1 MSGICRGIDRPA
13 PATVRAPG
21 DNGQVSRPAPSD
33 PAAPDDADRETRD
46 RARTGWI
53 LVGVQ
58 VVLLI
63 ALVFLPRR
71 SSLAWPLDVL
81 EFLGILL
88 MIAGLG
94 LLLISLLSLGRALTP
109 TPVPVTGA
117 GLRTSGIYGIVR
129 HPIYVGVLVAGL
141 GFTLA
146 VGSVW
151 QVIAWFCLLG
161 FFLGKAF
168 WEDRLLAE
176 RHGVAWYDY
185 ADYVGG
191 FFPRL
196 WANR

>member
-1 MSGICRGIDRPA
+1 MGDTVPVANDSGVEA
-13 PATVRAPG
+13 PR
-21 DNGQVSRPAPSD
+21 DE
-33 PAAPDDADRETRD
+33 ADSGPLDTTRV
-46 RARTGWI
+46 GWI

-58 VVLLI
+58 AALLV

-71 SSLAWPLDVL
+71 SSLTWPLDLL
-81 EFLGILL
+81 EILGIVL
-88 MIAGLG
+88 MIGGLA
-94 LLLISLLSLGRALTP
+94 LLLIALLTLGRALTP
-109 TPVPVTGA
+109 TPVPVLGA
-117 GLRTSGIYGIVR
+117 GLRTSGIYGVVR
-129 HPIYVGVLVAGL
+129 HPSYVGVLLAGL

-151 QVIAWFCLLG
+151 QVIVWFLLLG

-176 RHGVAWYDY
+176 RHGVGWYDY
-185 ADYVGG
+185 ADHVGG

>member
-1 MSGICRGIDRPA
+1 MTSQ
-13 PATVRAPG
+13 PG
-21 DNGQVSRPAPSD
+21 ASAPSGESAPHSAD
-33 PAAPDDADRETRD
+33 AALRE

-58 VVLLI
+58 AALLV
-63 ALVFLPRR
+63 ALIFLPRR
-71 SSLAWPLDVL
+71 SSLTWPLDIL
-81 EFLGILL
+81 EVFGIVL
-88 MIAGLG
+88 MIAGLA
-94 LLLISLLSLGRALTP
+94 LLLIALLSLGRALTP
-109 TPVPVTGA
+109 TPVPVDGA
-117 GLRTSGIYGIVR
+117 QLRTAGIYGVVR
-129 HPIYVGVLVAGL
+129 HPVYVGVLLAAL

-151 QVIAWFCLLG
+151 QVLVWFLLLG

-185 ADYVGG
+185 ADHVGG

-196 WANR
+196 WGGR